1 MKTIAKI
8 HTDFKEKFG
17 IPRQSG
23 ITSSTAKIIFEPEYR
38 RPEAFTGI
46 EGYSHLWIIW
56 NFSLAERERWS
67 PTVRPPRLGGNK
79 RVGVFAT
86 RAPYRPNPI
95 GLSSVKLIKYELTE
109 EFGPVLTVE
118 GADMLDGTPIYDIK
132 PYLAYT
138 DSHPDAIGGFSDGVR
153 EYRAEV
159 VFPKELLKKIDTGH
173 REQLIRILEDDPR
186 PSYKKGCEKEY
197 GMKFAQ
203 YEIFF
208 TSDESVITVTRV
220 ELI

>member
-1 MKTIAKI
+1 MRVTILVPVYNVERYMAECAKSLFSQTYPDIDYIFCDDGTPDASISVLQSVAARFPERRDRVTIIANDGNRGAGATRRRLIESVKTEAFAFVDADDCLPP
-8 HTDFKEKFG
+8 TAVAALVQRME
-17 IPRQSG
+17 QSG
-23 ITSSTAKIIFEPEYR
+23 
-38 RPEAFTGI
+38 
-46 EGYSHLWIIW
+46 
-56 NFSLAERERWS
+56 
-67 PTVRPPRLGGNK
+67 
-79 RVGVFAT
+79 
-86 RAPYRPNPI
+86 
-95 GLSSVKLIKYELTE
+95 
-109 EFGPVLTVE
+109 
-118 GADMLDGTPIYDIK
+118 ADIVDGTPIYDIK